1 MLIAVFANYLI
12 LLALFGY
19 SLLIKSFLLKNHKNI
34 INNIDIFYG
43 FLLLIFLSLYLNFFF
58 PLKIFSEVIILI
70 GFLLFLYGLYK
81 KVYKINLFIY
91 FLIVFLTTFI
101 SFYNSSNIDSPMYHL
116 QILNW
121 INIHKISFGLTNLE
135 IRFGSNS
142 SWHSFLGLM
151 DIGIN
156 TIRSKFY
163 LSSLLFSIAIYE
175 VIRVKKKIYPSDI
188 FLFLCISFLIFFS
201 FIHPFQNGV
210 ILNHLGNPELDIV
223 PMFLFFLIIYV
234 FLKLDE
240 ADYTDQ
246 NLVNIFLILIFFS
259 ITSRLQ
265 GAPLAIL
272 MFYIY
277 FSKKNYS
284 YFNLSNFLIILTGIA
299 WLIRS
304 YILSGCLF
312 FPIKSSCFDVKWS
325 SGLDKIN
332 HLYSVIISYAR
343 DTPLRSKYMNFE
355 YTLYSSDWISPWFK
369 EYFLNNAFLKIGSS
383 IIFICIFFLIAA
395 LFFKFKKLKFVIS
408 RVKLILF
415 FVLLLNLFLWFK
427 VPEIRFG
434 WGVLISIPCIMLL
447 FTILIY
453 NIQIF
458 FTQKIIF
465 LSILTLLVLLTSK
478 SFDRFHLNHLVD
490 THWKGFDYSQIEK
503 IGNFEGYNFFESKNW
518 ECADFKEICVN
529 TPKEKYIIKK
539 NFNYIFFLNN

>member
-175 VIRVKKKIYPSDI
+175 VIIVIY
-188 FLFLCISFLIFFS
+188 
-201 FIHPFQNGV
+201 
-210 ILNHLGNPELDIV
+210 
-223 PMFLFFLIIYV
+223 
-234 FLKLDE
+234 
-240 ADYTDQ
+240 
-246 NLVNIFLILIFFS
+246 
-259 ITSRLQ
+259 
-265 GAPLAIL
+265 
-272 MFYIY
+272 
-277 FSKKNYS
+277 
-284 YFNLSNFLIILTGIA
+284 
-299 WLIRS
+299 
-304 YILSGCLF
+304 
-312 FPIKSSCFDVKWS
+312 
-325 SGLDKIN
+325 
-332 HLYSVIISYAR
+332 
-343 DTPLRSKYMNFE
+343 
-355 YTLYSSDWISPWFK
+355 
-369 EYFLNNAFLKIGSS
+369 
-383 IIFICIFFLIAA
+383 
-395 LFFKFKKLKFVIS
+395 
-408 RVKLILF
+408 
-415 FVLLLNLFLWFK
+415 
-427 VPEIRFG
+427 
-434 WGVLISIPCIMLL
+434 
-447 FTILIY
+447 
-453 NIQIF
+453 
-458 FTQKIIF
+458 
-465 LSILTLLVLLTSK
+465 
-478 SFDRFHLNHLVD
+478 
-490 THWKGFDYSQIEK
+490 
-503 IGNFEGYNFFESKNW
+503 
-518 ECADFKEICVN
+518 
-529 TPKEKYIIKK
+529 
-539 NFNYIFFLNN
+539 